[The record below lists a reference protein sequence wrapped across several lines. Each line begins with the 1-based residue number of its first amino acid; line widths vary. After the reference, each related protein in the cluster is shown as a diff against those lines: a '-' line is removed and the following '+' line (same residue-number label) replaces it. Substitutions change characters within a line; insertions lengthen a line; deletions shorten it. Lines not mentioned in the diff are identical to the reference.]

1 MRWMSEVQGG
11 EGEEKGGKASQ
22 ELYWS
27 RFFSP
32 PFRWGKKGLALFLEK
47 EAVAVYVQYTKKTL
61 LLCGK
66 VEAEANPVSFRFFI
80 FYSGRRGK
88 RLLFLRRRRPLKM
101 TILPILP
108 PFSLHWRRFRPILL
122 LPFPLSRPPT
132 QPGVVRRGGKERK
145 EAIFPESSL
154 CSVRWENLPKYNMSA
169 VTNALLF
176 KTCTVW
182 PRNFCLLV
190 WRKSNL
196 AGPRNH
202 GEKGGISRLFHRP
215 REKGGSEGSGKS
227 RVG

>member
-1 MRWMSEVQGG
+1 MSEVQGG

-88 RLLFLRRRRPLKM
+88 RLLLLRRRPLKM
-101 TILPILP
+101 TILPILS

-122 LPFPLSRPPT
+122 PRFLFHVHQRNLERFGGGGGREERSPLSGVQFVLRP
-132 QPGVVRRGGKERK
+132 
-145 EAIFPESSL
+145 
-154 CSVRWENLPKYNMSA
+154 M
-169 VTNALLF
+169 
-176 KTCTVW
+176 
-182 PRNFCLLV
+182 
-190 WRKSNL
+190 
-196 AGPRNH
+196 
-202 GEKGGISRLFHRP
+202 EKFTKI
-215 REKGGSEGSGKS
+215 
-227 RVG
+227 